1 MKLLLRTRRILKRT
15 ALSLLI
21 TAGFVILCFNE
32 SWRIPRNG
40 DGLEAVGWG
49 NHQPVTDAA
58 SNQNERRI
66 STIECKHGQRTC
78 LINNLHLVN
87 GSFAVFLGPGF
98 NASGMEDL
106 HMFTGIGWG
115 TGYFRF
121 HFKELGSWQGD
132 TLQGL
137 SLQQRPVSND
147 TLNQNKRF
155 VIPIHIH
162 ASNPPNYIN
171 QPHQYISEPTIFYS
185 VLWPNLFRTIYA
197 AYASWYTLMD
207 YKIFFPDHHRVV
219 LVDRSPEPA
228 KFLSI
233 VQSVTPSPVASSS
246 SLLKGVYIFKA
257 AAVGL
262 SRDALIAEIVLE
274 RGKEWRFA
282 LRQKA
287 LTLFCATL
295 KTGLLNGGKF
305 VQVPAGK
312 LRHDVAD
319 VESRRSLNL
328 LNLPREWSK
337 RPRVTLVLRES
348 NTPRQILNEGEVI
361 SALRKL
367 PIHLSVHKFGGLSLL
382 DQVRVMDGTDIF
394 ITMHGAA
401 VTHLL
406 FLNSRTVVIEL
417 FPFEFKKV
425 IYQNLAA
432 VVGVKYMY
440 WQNQK
445 ESQTRFDWNTASK
458 SRVTNMTED
467 RITRLPID
475 WYNMDSKNYW
485 RNQDTVVSAAE
496 LGHVVKRAI
505 SEWSSVDATKYLMF
519 MPWEQ
524 MNNQLIGF
532 KSACA
537 VAKMLDRT
545 LVLPHLGYKAPKNAT
560 QESSEF
566 KVSEY
571 VWHNFE
577 HYFDLET
584 LVKHLP
590 CDFITFDNF
599 YSLNQNR
606 ALPVIRYHHL
616 GDNKTS
622 ESQFRE
628 YYKSVAKLTFEKV
641 EWDVN
646 AYFQLSKAQILS
658 LHASDEKQVLALGS
672 LYWYYDFGH
681 PVQYPLTHVQDY
693 MKNPEYERI
702 SRSLSIHERIQRA
715 VKMDM
720 KQAGLLDEKYVA
732 VHVRRGDYSEKCREL
747 ENNGD
752 AKERCMTSLEFM
764 RSRLTGILSA
774 KAPGRVLFISTN
786 ADEAERRR
794 LRQGFSSDWYTVLFQ
809 EDIRRQGGV
818 EHTFDGGDSCFYDQV
833 IASKAQ
839 YFVGNMFSSFTR
851 HVLEMRNLTDLKSDV
866 F

>member
-1 MKLLLRTRRILKRT
+1 MKLLLRTRRTLKRT

-21 TAGFVILCFNE
+21 TAFISMLWLDE
-32 SWRIPRNG
+32 SWRIPHNG
-40 DGLEAVGWG
+40 DRQKAVGWDS
-49 NHQPVTDAA
+49 QQSARDAT
-58 SNQNERRI
+58 SDQNQRRI

-78 LINNLHLVN
+78 LISNLHLVN
-87 GSFAVFLGPGF
+87 GSLAVFLGPGF

-106 HMFTGIGWG
+106 YMFTGIGWG

-121 HFKELGSWQGD
+121 HYNELGSWQGD

-137 SLQQRPVSND
+137 STQQQPVLNS
-147 TLNQNKRF
+147 TANQNKRF

-219 LVDRSPEPA
+219 LVDRSPEPV
-228 KFLSI
+228 KFQSV
-233 VQSVTPSPVASSS
+233 VQSVTPSPVVLSS

-257 AAVGL
+257 AAIGL

-305 VQVPAGK
+305 VQVPAAE
-312 LRHDVAD
+312 LRHKVAD
-319 VESRRSLNL
+319 VESKRSLNF

-361 SALRKL
+361 AALRKL

-382 DQVRVMDGTDIF
+382 DQVRIMDSTDIF

-406 FLNSRTVVIEL
+406 FLNSRAVVIEL

-432 VVGVKYMY
+432 IVGVKYMY

-445 ESQTRFDWNTASK
+445 ESQTRFDWNSASK
-458 SRVTNMTED
+458 SRVTNMTEG

-485 RNQDTVVSAAE
+485 RNQNTVVSAAE
-496 LGHVVKRAI
+496 IGHVVKRAI
-505 SEWSSVDATKYLMF
+505 SEWSDADATEYLMF

-524 MNNQLIGF
+524 MNNQLVGF

-537 VAKMLDRT
+537 VAKMLDRA
-545 LVLPHLGYKAPKNAT
+545 LVLPHLGYKAAKNGT

-577 HYFDLET
+577 HYFDLEM

-622 ESQFRE
+622 EFQFRE

-646 AYFQLSKAQILS
+646 AYFQLNNAKILS
-658 LHASDEKQVLALGS
+658 LHAGDKLRVLALGS
-672 LYWYYDFGH
+672 MYWYYDFGS
-681 PVQYPLTHVQDY
+681 PVQYPLTHMQDY
-693 MKNPEYERI
+693 MKNPEYEKI
-702 SRSLSIHERIQRA
+702 SRSLSIHERVQLA
-715 VKMDM
+715 AKMDM
-720 KQAGLLDEKYVA
+720 KQAGLSDEKYVA
-732 VHVRRGDYSEKCREL
+732 VHVRRGDYSEKCQEL
-747 ENNGD
+747 ESNGD
-752 AKERCMTSLEFM
+752 MRQRCATSLEFM
-764 RSRLTGILSA
+764 RLRLTGILNA
-774 KAPGRVLFISTN
+774 QAPARVLFISTN

-794 LRQGFSSDWYTVLFQ
+794 LRQGFSTDWHTVLFQ
-809 EDIRRQGGV
+809 EDIRQQSDV
-818 EHTFDGGDSCFYDQV
+818 FDGGDSCFYDQI

-851 HVLEMRNLTDLKSDV
+851 HILEMRNLTYLKSDV